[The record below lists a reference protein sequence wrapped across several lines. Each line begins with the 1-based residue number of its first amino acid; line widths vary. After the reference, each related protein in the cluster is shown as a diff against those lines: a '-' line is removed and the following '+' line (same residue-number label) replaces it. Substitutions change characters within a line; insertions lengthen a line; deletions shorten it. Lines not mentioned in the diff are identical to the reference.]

1 MKDIRYIW
9 RGAALSLALSLMAAG
24 CSMGDDLECPPE
36 QGTSGSAVSGPA
48 YVQLSF
54 STAANGLTR
63 ANPNGGEQ
71 GDGSEAGQAYENAVS
86 SAVAFLFAH
95 NDDGVNAA
103 NPAAVTVTP
112 VRFGKVT
119 GNGQTYTTE
128 AQKVGDI
135 DYGQY
140 DVIVVANPGDD
151 NWWTSVSTLED
162 LQDKIMKT
170 AWTQNA
176 NGTYTD
182 FLMAS
187 ADDAVTPLNV
197 TEDNTTEA
205 NAAKTAV
212 SVERVAARVD
222 YNALTE
228 YTCTDPM
235 YDGATVEITGATIVN
250 RLTAGSY
257 LLKRVANDVQG
268 TNLKYLGLETATGDD
283 MLATNY
289 VLDPWTADKTEA
301 NLQGT
306 PFIVEGQNV
315 AAAGLYNDETYIPT
329 RSTNP
334 ETWDKLVK
342 PGTPVTDASTTDGIK
357 EWQRVGYTLE
367 NTADA
372 LSSGINYSTGIVF
385 KAKFTPA
392 EGSVTGKYD
401 YEAGGQTFFKYMG
414 VLYATVEDMMDIFY
428 QKEDVITTY
437 FDTEIA
443 DCKTYGD
450 VGKFVAEL
458 EETSPVDPSGYVTYL
473 KDIVDGKASTET
485 IAESDLTW
493 STYMKEKCGYVN
505 DNGTVR
511 LNKDGKNTRA
521 LLYESSGGM
530 LRTYYKGQC
539 YYTWWLRHSNDNN
552 DQTNGVMEYAVVRNN
567 IYKVNVKSVY
577 SIGGDIPE
585 GENIRA
591 DVFVK
596 MWTMLDEETLPM

>member
-71 GDGSEAGQAYENAVS
+71 GDGSEAGQTYENAVS

-95 NDDGVNAA
+95 SDDGVNAA

-112 VRFGKVT
+112 VRFGTVT
-119 GNGQTYTTE
+119 GNGRTYTTE

-151 NWWTSVSTLED
+151 NWWSSVSTLKD

-176 NGTYTD
+176 DGTYTD

-222 YNALTE
+222 YNAE
-228 YTCTDPM
+228 GKYTCTDDN
-235 YDGATVEITGATIVN
+235 YKGATVEITGATIVN

-257 LLKRVANDVQG
+257 LLKRTADDAEG
-268 TNLKYLGLETATGDD
+268 TNLEYLGLETPVAGGK
-283 MLATNY
+283 ATNY

-306 PFIVEGQNV
+306 PFIVDEQNV
-315 AAAGLYNDETYIPT
+315 AAAGLYDADTYIPK
-329 RSTNP
+329 RSDNP
-334 ETWDKLVK
+334 EDWADYCKAGATNA
-342 PGTPVTDASTTDGIK
+342 TEDGYL
-357 EWQRVGYTLE
+357 RVGYALE
-367 NTADA
+367 NTTDR
-372 LSSGINYSTGIVF
+372 LSTSLNYNTGIVF
-385 KAKFTPA
+385 KAQFLPVGVDGYT
-392 EGSVTGKYD
+392 D
-401 YEAGGQTFFKYMG
+401 GQTFFTYNG
-414 VLYATVEDMMDIFY
+414 VIYPTLTDMMGQLNGQENFS
-428 QKEDVITTY
+428 TY
-437 FDTEIA
+437 
-443 DCKTYGD
+443 
-450 VGKFVAEL
+450 V
-458 EETSPVDPSGYVTYL
+458 
-473 KDIVDGKASTET
+473 ET
-485 IAESDLTW
+485 IADLTSW
-493 STYMKEKCGYVN
+493 DELKKFAASITNDPTGYRTYLEDYANTHSAEAFTSDELKWEYYLSYKLGVFENSQGGPEINQKEI
-505 DNGTVR
+505 
-511 LNKDGKNTRA
+511 NTRNV
-521 LLYESSGGM
+521 LFKNSGEK

-539 YYTWWLRHSNDNN
+539 YYIWWLRHSNDG
-552 DQTNGVMEYAVVRNN
+552 DDEKNGVMEYAVVRNN
-567 IYKVNVKSVY
+567 IYKVNVNSIY
-577 SIGGDIPE
+577 SLGGDIPDNE
-585 GENIRA
+585 QLDAMVYVN
-591 DVFVK
+591 K
-596 MWTMLDEETLPM
+596 WSMLPPEVLPM

>member
-24 CSMGDDLECPPE
+24 CSMSDDLECPPE

-71 GDGSEAGQAYENAVS
+71 GDGLEAGQTYENAVR

-112 VRFGKVT
+112 VRFGTVT
-119 GNGQTYTTE
+119 GNGRTYTTE
-128 AQKVGDI
+128 AQRVGDI

-151 NWWTSVSTLED
+151 NRWSSVSTLKD

-222 YNALTE
+222 YNAQNE
-228 YTCTDPM
+228 YTCKDPM

-257 LLKRVANDVQG
+257 LLKRVADDVNG
-268 TNLKYLGLETATGDD
+268 TNLEYLGDETATNTV
-283 MLATNY
+283 AINY
-289 VLDPWTADKTEA
+289 VLDPWTELKTQQ
-301 NLQGT
+301 NLEDEV
-306 PFIVEGQNV
+306 FEVNGQNV
-315 AAAGLYNDETYIPT
+315 EASGLYDAETYIPT
-329 RSTNP
+329 RSDNP
-334 ETWDKLVK
+334 EDWAGYCKAGV
-342 PGTPVTDASTTDGIK
+342 DATEDDYL
-357 EWQRVGYTLE
+357 RVGYALE
-367 NTADA
+367 NTTGK
-372 LSSGINYSTGIVF
+372 LETSLNYNTGIVF
-385 KAKFTPA
+385 KAQFHPVGVNGYTD
-392 EGSVTGKYD
+392 E
-401 YEAGGQTFFKYMG
+401 QTFFTYNG
-414 VLYATVEDMMDIFY
+414 VIYPTLTDMMG
-428 QKEDVITTY
+428 QLNGQEDFST
-437 FDTEIA
+437 
-443 DCKTYGD
+443 D
-450 VGKFVAEL
+450 VGEAITDLTSWDEL
-458 EETSPVDPSGYVTYL
+458 KDFAASITNDPTGYRTYL
-473 KDIVDGKASTET
+473 EDYADTHSAEEFNTADELKWEYYLSYKLGVFENSQDGPEINQNDI
-485 IAESDLTW
+485 
-493 STYMKEKCGYVN
+493 
-505 DNGTVR
+505 
-511 LNKDGKNTRA
+511 NTRA
-521 LLYESSGGM
+521 VLYKSSGEL

-539 YYTWWLRHSNDNN
+539 YYIWWLRHSNDG
-552 DQTNGVMEYAVVRNN
+552 DDEKNGVMEYAVVRNN
-567 IYKVNVKSVY
+567 IYKVSVNSIY
-577 SIGGDIPE
+577 SLGGDIPDNE
-585 GENIRA
+585 QLDARVYVN
-591 DVFVK
+591 K
-596 MWTMLDEETLPM
+596 WSMLDPEVLPM

>member
-9 RGAALSLALSLMAAG
+9 RGATLSLALSLMAAG

-63 ANPNGGEQ
+63 ANPDGGEQ
-71 GDGSEAGQAYENAVS
+71 GDGSEAGQTYENAVS

-95 NDDGVNAA
+95 SDDGVNAA

-112 VRFGKVT
+112 VRFGNVT
-119 GNGQTYTTE
+119 GNGRTYTTE
-128 AQKVGDI
+128 AQQVGHI

-151 NWWTSVSTLED
+151 NWWTSVSTLKD

-176 NGTYTD
+176 DGTYTD

-197 TEDNTTEA
+197 TEENTTEA

-222 YNALTE
+222 YNALNE
-228 YTCTDPM
+228 YTCNDDN
-235 YDGATVEITGATIVN
+235 YKGATVEITGATIVN

-257 LLKRVANDVQG
+257 LLKRTADDAQG
-268 TNLKYLGLETATGDD
+268 TNLEYFGLEKATGTD
-283 MLATNY
+283 MQATNY
-289 VLDPWTADKTEA
+289 VLDPWTALKTEA
-301 NLQGT
+301 NLQDT
-306 PFIVEGQNV
+306 PFIVDGKNV
-315 AAAGLYNDETYIPT
+315 AAAGLYDADTYIPT

-372 LSSGINYSTGIVF
+372 LSSGINYNTGIVF
-385 KAKFTPA
+385 KAQFHPVGVNGYTD
-392 EGSVTGKYD
+392 E
-401 YEAGGQTFFKYMG
+401 QTFFTYNG
-414 VLYATVEDMMDIFY
+414 VIYPMLTDMMLLPLLP
-428 QKEDVITTY
+428 VGTT
-437 FDTEIA
+437 
-443 DCKTYGD
+443 
-450 VGKFVAEL
+450 
-458 EETSPVDPSGYVTYL
+458 
-473 KDIVDGKASTET
+473 
-485 IAESDLTW
+485 
-493 STYMKEKCGYVN
+493 
-505 DNGTVR
+505 
-511 LNKDGKNTRA
+511 
-521 LLYESSGGM
+521 
-530 LRTYYKGQC
+530 
-539 YYTWWLRHSNDNN
+539 
-552 DQTNGVMEYAVVRNN
+552 
-567 IYKVNVKSVY
+567 
-577 SIGGDIPE
+577 
-585 GENIRA
+585 
-591 DVFVK
+591 
-596 MWTMLDEETLPM
+596 

>member
-24 CSMGDDLECPPE
+24 CSMSDDLECPPE

-71 GDGSEAGQAYENAVS
+71 GDGSEAGQTYENAVS

-103 NPAAVTVTP
+103 NPAEVTVTP

-119 GNGQTYTTE
+119 GNGQTYTTV

-151 NWWTSVSTLED
+151 NWWSSVSTLKD

-176 NGTYTD
+176 DGTYTD

-222 YNALTE
+222 YNAE
-228 YTCTDPM
+228 GKYTCTDDN
-235 YDGATVEITGATIVN
+235 YKGATVEITGATIVN

-257 LLKRVANDVQG
+257 LLKRTADDAQG
-268 TNLKYLGLETATGDD
+268 TNLEYLGLETATGDD

-306 PFIVEGQNV
+306 PFIVDGQNV
-315 AAAGLYNDETYIPT
+315 AAAGLYDADTYIPYIPT

-334 ETWDKLVK
+334 KTWDELVK

-357 EWQRVGYTLE
+357 EWQRVGYALE
-367 NTADA
+367 NTTDR
-372 LSSGINYSTGIVF
+372 LSTSLNYNTGIVF
-385 KAKFTPA
+385 KAQFHPVGVDGYT
-392 EGSVTGKYD
+392 D
-401 YEAGGQTFFKYMG
+401 GQTFFTYNGVIYPTLTDMMG
-414 VLYATVEDMMDIFY
+414 QLNEIIEFNSFGNLYIERMLDWNQLKDSFVSKIKNDPTGYRDYLLKIAEGKDDEFAAITSQELEQLKWTYYLNNVLGVVEDS
-428 QKEDVITTY
+428 Q
-437 FDTEIA
+437 
-443 DCKTYGD
+443 
-450 VGKFVAEL
+450 
-458 EETSPVDPSGYVTYL
+458 
-473 KDIVDGKASTET
+473 
-485 IAESDLTW
+485 
-493 STYMKEKCGYVN
+493 
-505 DNGTVR
+505 NGPQI
-511 LNKDGKNTRA
+511 NQNNINNTRA
-521 LLYESSGGM
+521 LLYESSNKL

-539 YYTWWLRHSNDNN
+539 YYTWWLRHCNDGN
-552 DQTNGVMEYAVVRNN
+552 DETNGVMEYAIVRNN
-567 IYKVNVKSVY
+567 IYKVRVNSIY
-577 SIGGDIPE
+577 SLGGDIPDNE
-585 GENIRA
+585 QLDARVYVN
-591 DVFVK
+591 K
-596 MWTMLDEETLPM
+596 WSMLDPEVLPM

>member
-24 CSMGDDLECPPE
+24 CSMSDDLECPPE

-63 ANPNGGEQ
+63 ANPDGGEQ
-71 GDGSEAGQAYENAVS
+71 GDGLEAGQTYENAVS

-95 NDDGVNAA
+95 NDEGVNAA

-112 VRFGKVT
+112 VRFGSVT

-128 AQKVGDI
+128 AQQVGDI

-151 NWWTSVSTLED
+151 NWWSSVSTLKD

-176 NGTYTD
+176 DGTYTD

-222 YNALTE
+222 YNALNE

-257 LLKRVANDVQG
+257 LLKRTADDAQG
-268 TNLKYLGLETATGDD
+268 TKLEYLGLETATGDD

-306 PFIVEGQNV
+306 PFIVGGQSV
-315 AAAGLYNDETYIPT
+315 AAAGLYDADTYIPT

-334 ETWDKLVK
+334 ETWDELVK
-342 PGTPVTDASTTDGIK
+342 PGTPVTDASTTDGIT

-385 KAKFTPA
+385 KAKFEPQ
-392 EGSVTGKYD
+392 GVTGYKP
-401 YEAGGQTFFKYMG
+401 GQTFFTYNG
-414 VLYATVEDMMDIFY
+414 VIYPMLTDMMG
-428 QKEDVITTY
+428 QLNGQEDFSTY
-437 FDTEIA
+437 
-443 DCKTYGD
+443 
-450 VGKFVAEL
+450 VGKAIAALTSWDDLKDFAASITNDPTGYSTYL
-458 EETSPVDPSGYVTYL
+458 EEYADTHSAEAFNTSDELKWEYYL
-473 KDIVDGKASTET
+473 SYKFGVFENSQGGPEI
-485 IAESDLTW
+485 
-493 STYMKEKCGYVN
+493 N
-505 DNGTVR
+505 Q
-511 LNKDGKNTRA
+511 DGKNTRA

-567 IYKVNVKSVY
+567 IYKVNVESVY

>member
-9 RGAALSLALSLMAAG
+9 RGATLSLALSLMAAG

-71 GDGSEAGQAYENAVS
+71 GDGSEAGQAYENAVR

-135 DYGQY
+135 DYGLY

-151 NWWTSVSTLED
+151 NWWSSVSTLKD

-176 NGTYTD
+176 DGTYTD

-205 NAAKTAV
+205 NAANTAV
-212 SVERVAARVD
+212 NVERVAARVD
-222 YNALTE
+222 YNAQNE
-228 YTCTDPM
+228 YTCTDDN
-235 YDGATVEITGATIVN
+235 YKGATVEITGATIVN

-257 LLKRVANDVQG
+257 LLKRTADDAQG
-268 TNLKYLGLETATGDD
+268 TNRKYLGLEKTTGTD
-283 MLATNY
+283 MQAPNY
-289 VLDPWTADKTEA
+289 VLDPWTALKTEA
-301 NLQGT
+301 NLQGK
-306 PFIVEGQNV
+306 PFIVDGQNV
-315 AAAGLYNDETYIPT
+315 AAAGLYDADTYIPT

-334 ETWDKLVK
+334 KTWDELVK

-357 EWQRVGYTLE
+357 EWQRVGYALE
-367 NTADA
+367 NTTDR
-372 LSSGINYSTGIVF
+372 LSTSLNYNTGIVF
-385 KAKFTPA
+385 KAQFNP
-392 EGSVTGKYD
+392 GSALDGYVQGH
-401 YEAGGQTFFKYMG
+401 TFFRYSDRLYTSLTAMMG
-414 VLYATVEDMMDIFY
+414 QLNEQADFAAYFNAAVEGLKNKTWADVTAFCDALSYDPVGLAAYFTGLQGDAQGTDAVGTALDNVTWTAFLATLGVGESDITDPQINQGGVTDTRARLYA
-428 QKEDVITTY
+428 
-437 FDTEIA
+437 
-443 DCKTYGD
+443 
-450 VGKFVAEL
+450 
-458 EETSPVDPSGYVTYL
+458 
-473 KDIVDGKASTET
+473 
-485 IAESDLTW
+485 
-493 STYMKEKCGYVN
+493 
-505 DNGTVR
+505 
-511 LNKDGKNTRA
+511 
-521 LLYESSGGM
+521 SSNGM
-530 LRTYYKGQC
+530 LRTYYKGRC
-539 YYTWWLRHSNDNN
+539 YYIWWLRHSNDG
-552 DQTNGVMEYAVVRNN
+552 DDEKNGVMEYAVVRNN
-567 IYKVNVKSVY
+567 IYKVSVNSIY
-577 SIGGDIPE
+577 SLGGDIPDNE
-585 GENIRA
+585 GLDAQVYVN
-591 DVFVK
+591 K
-596 MWTMLDEETLPM
+596 WSMLPPEELPM

>member
-71 GDGSEAGQAYENAVS
+71 GDGSEAGQTYENAVS

-103 NPAAVTVTP
+103 NPATVTVTP
-112 VRFGKVT
+112 VRFSKVT
-119 GNGQTYTTE
+119 GNGQTYTTV

-140 DVIVVANPGDD
+140 DVIVVANPGGDD
-151 NWWTSVSTLED
+151 WWSSVSTLKD
-162 LQDKIMKT
+162 LQKKIMKT

-176 NGTYTD
+176 DGTYTD

-222 YNALTE
+222 YKALNE
-228 YTCTDPM
+228 YTCTDDN
-235 YDGATVEITGATIVN
+235 YKGATVEITGATIVN
-250 RLTAGSY
+250 RFTAGSY
-257 LLKRVANDVQG
+257 LLKRTADDVQG
-268 TNLKYLGLETATGDD
+268 TNLKYLGLEKATGTD
-283 MLATNY
+283 MQATNY

-315 AAAGLYNDETYIPT
+315 AAAGLYDADTYIPYIPT
-329 RSTNP
+329 RSDNP
-334 ETWDKLVK
+334 EDWADYCKAGATKA
-342 PGTPVTDASTTDGIK
+342 TEDGYL
-357 EWQRVGYTLE
+357 RVGYALE
-367 NTADA
+367 NTTDR
-372 LSSGINYSTGIVF
+372 LSTSLNYNTGIVF
-385 KAKFTPA
+385 KAQFYP
-392 EGSVTGKYD
+392 EGVDGYTD
-401 YEAGGQTFFKYMG
+401 GQTFFTYNG
-414 VLYATVEDMMDIFY
+414 VIYPTLTDMMGQLNGQEYFS
-428 QKEDVITTY
+428 TY
-437 FDTEIA
+437 VGKKIA
-443 DCKTYGD
+443 DLKSWNDLKNFAASITN
-450 VGKFVAEL
+450 
-458 EETSPVDPSGYVTYL
+458 DPTGYRTYL
-473 KDIVDGKASTET
+473 EDYANTHSAEAFNKSNELKWEYYLSYKLGVSENSQDGPE
-485 IAESDLTW
+485 I
-493 STYMKEKCGYVN
+493 N
-505 DNGTVR
+505 H
-511 LNKDGKNTRA
+511 DGKNTRA

>member
-9 RGAALSLALSLMAAG
+9 RGATLSLALSLMAAG

-135 DYGQY
+135 DYGRY
-140 DVIVVANPGDD
+140 DVIVVANPGND
-151 NWWTSVSTLED
+151 NRWTSVSTLKD

-176 NGTYTD
+176 DGTYTD

-187 ADDAVTPLNV
+187 ADNAVTPLNV

-222 YNALTE
+222 YNALNE

-257 LLKRVANDVQG
+257 LLKRVADAVNVDPENPEEVE
-268 TNLKYLGLETATGDD
+268 YLGDETPVAGGK
-283 MLATNY
+283 ATNY
-289 VLDPWTADKTEA
+289 VLDPWTALKTEA

-315 AAAGLYNDETYIPT
+315 AAAGLYDADTYIPT

-334 ETWDKLVK
+334 KTWDELVK
-342 PGTPVTDASTTDGIK
+342 PGTPVTDASTTDGIT
-357 EWQRVGYTLE
+357 EWQRVGYALE
-367 NTADA
+367 NTTDR
-372 LSSGINYSTGIVF
+372 LSTSLNYNTGIVF
-385 KAKFTPA
+385 KAQFHPVGVNGYT
-392 EGSVTGKYD
+392 D
-401 YEAGGQTFFKYMG
+401 DQTFFTYNGVIYPTLTDMMG
-414 VLYATVEDMMDIFY
+414 QLNEIEFNSFGNLSIESMEDWNQLKGRFISKIKNDPTGYRDYLLKIAEGKDDEFAAITSQELEQLKWTYYLNNVLGVVEDSQNGPQIN
-428 QKEDVITTY
+428 QKNI
-437 FDTEIA
+437 
-443 DCKTYGD
+443 
-450 VGKFVAEL
+450 
-458 EETSPVDPSGYVTYL
+458 
-473 KDIVDGKASTET
+473 
-485 IAESDLTW
+485 
-493 STYMKEKCGYVN
+493 N
-505 DNGTVR
+505 
-511 LNKDGKNTRA
+511 NTRA
-521 LLYESSGGM
+521 LLYESSNKL

-539 YYTWWLRHSNDNN
+539 YYIWWLRHSNDG
-552 DQTNGVMEYAVVRNN
+552 DDETNGVMEYAVVRNN
-567 IYKVNVKSVY
+567 IYKVYVESIY
-577 SIGGDIPE
+577 SLGGDIPDNE
-585 GENIRA
+585 QIKARVYVN
-591 DVFVK
+591 K
-596 MWTMLDEETLPM
+596 WTMLPKEELPM

>member
-9 RGAALSLALSLMAAG
+9 RGATLSLALSLMAAG

-71 GDGSEAGQAYENAVS
+71 GDGSEAGQTYENAVR

-112 VRFGKVT
+112 VRFGSVT

-128 AQKVGDI
+128 AQRVGDI

-151 NWWTSVSTLED
+151 NLWSSVSTLKD

-176 NGTYTD
+176 DGTYTD

-222 YNALTE
+222 YNAE
-228 YTCTDPM
+228 GKYTCTDDN
-235 YDGATVEITGATIVN
+235 YKGATVEITGATIVN

-257 LLKRVANDVQG
+257 LLKRTADDAEG
-268 TNLKYLGLETATGDD
+268 TYLEYLGLETPVAGGK
-283 MLATNY
+283 ATNY

-306 PFIVEGQNV
+306 PFIVNGQSV
-315 AAAGLYNDETYIPT
+315 AAAGLYDADTYIPT

-334 ETWDKLVK
+334 KTWDELVK
-342 PGTPVTDASTTDGIK
+342 PGTPVTDASTTDGIT

-385 KAKFTPA
+385 KAQFHPVGVNGYTD
-392 EGSVTGKYD
+392 E
-401 YEAGGQTFFKYMG
+401 QTFFTYNG
-414 VLYATVEDMMDIFY
+414 VIYPMLTDMMG
-428 QKEDVITTY
+428 QLNGKENFST
-437 FDTEIA
+437 
-443 DCKTYGD
+443 D
-450 VGKFVAEL
+450 VGKAIDDLNSWDDLKDFAASI
-458 EETSPVDPSGYVTYL
+458 TNDPTGYSTYL
-473 KDIVDGKASTET
+473 EDYANTHSAEAFKTSYELKWEYYLSYKLGVSENSQDGPE
-485 IAESDLTW
+485 I
-493 STYMKEKCGYVN
+493 N
-505 DNGTVR
+505 Q
-511 LNKDGKNTRA
+511 DGKNTRA

>member
-24 CSMGDDLECPPE
+24 CSMSDDLECPPE

-63 ANPNGGEQ
+63 ANPDGGEQ
-71 GDGSEAGQAYENAVS
+71 GDGLEAGQTYENAVS

-95 NDDGVNAA
+95 NDEGVNAA

-112 VRFGKVT
+112 VRFGSVT

-128 AQKVGDI
+128 AQQVGDI

-151 NWWTSVSTLED
+151 NWWTSVSTLKD

-170 AWTQNA
+170 AWTQKA
-176 NGTYTD
+176 DGTYTD

-212 SVERVAARVD
+212 SIERVAARVD
-222 YNALTE
+222 YNALNK
-228 YTCTDPM
+228 YTCTDDN
-235 YDGATVEITGATIVN
+235 YKGATVEITGATIVN

-257 LLKRVANDVQG
+257 LLKRTADDAQG
-268 TNLKYLGLETATGDD
+268 TKLEYLGLETATGDD

-306 PFIVEGQNV
+306 PFIVGGQSV
-315 AAAGLYNDETYIPT
+315 AAAGLYDADTYIPT

-334 ETWDKLVK
+334 ETWDELVK
-342 PGTPVTDASTTDGIK
+342 PGTPVTDASTTDGIT

-385 KAKFTPA
+385 KAQFHPV
-392 EGSVTGKYD
+392 GVTTGY
-401 YEAGGQTFFKYMG
+401 GQTFFTYNG
-414 VLYATVEDMMDIFY
+414 VIYPMLTDMMGQLNGQDDFS
-428 QKEDVITTY
+428 T
-437 FDTEIA
+437 
-443 DCKTYGD
+443 D
-450 VGKFVAEL
+450 VGKAIDALTSWDDLKDFAASITNDPTGYSTYLEEYADTHSAEAFNTSDEL
-458 EETSPVDPSGYVTYL
+458 EWEYYL
-473 KDIVDGKASTET
+473 S
-485 IAESDLTW
+485 
-493 STYMKEKCGYVN
+493 
-505 DNGTVR
+505 
-511 LNKDGKNTRA
+511 NKLGVFENSQGGPEINQDGKNTRA

-567 IYKVNVKSVY
+567 IYKVNVESVY

>member
-1 MKDIRYIW
+1 
-9 RGAALSLALSLMAAG
+9 
-24 CSMGDDLECPPE
+24 MGDDLECPPE

-71 GDGSEAGQAYENAVS
+71 GDGLEAGQTYENAVR

-95 NDDGVNAA
+95 SDEGVNAA

-112 VRFGKVT
+112 VRFGSVT

-151 NWWTSVSTLED
+151 NRWSSVSTLKD

-176 NGTYTD
+176 DGTYTD

-187 ADDAVTPLNV
+187 ADDAVKPLNV

-222 YNALTE
+222 YNALNE
-228 YTCTDPM
+228 YTCKDPM

-257 LLKRVANDVQG
+257 LLKRTADDAKG
-268 TNLKYLGLETATGDD
+268 TKLKYLGLETPVAGGK
-283 MLATNY
+283 ATNY

-306 PFIVEGQNV
+306 PFIVGEQSV
-315 AAAGLYNDETYIPT
+315 AAAGLYDAETYIPT
-329 RSTNP
+329 RSDNPKDWADYCKAGATNA
-334 ETWDKLVK
+334 TK
-342 PGTPVTDASTTDGIK
+342 DGYL
-357 EWQRVGYTLE
+357 RVGYALE
-367 NTADA
+367 NTTDR
-372 LSSGINYSTGIVF
+372 LSTSLNYNTGIVF
-385 KAKFTPA
+385 KAQFHPQGVDDYYVGNTFFTYNGTIYPSLTSMMGQLNMQADFATYAKDEIAKLTTWDGLKGFANSLNDPTGYGDYLTGYADEHSSETFTPTA
-392 EGSVTGKYD
+392 NELTWTYYLDNKL
-401 YEAGGQTFFKYMG
+401 G
-414 VLYATVEDMMDIFY
+414 VVEDA
-428 QKEDVITTY
+428 QNGP
-437 FDTEIA
+437 EINR
-443 DCKTYGD
+443 KG
-450 VGKFVAEL
+450 VE
-458 EETSPVDPSGYVTYL
+458 
-473 KDIVDGKASTET
+473 
-485 IAESDLTW
+485 
-493 STYMKEKCGYVN
+493 
-505 DNGTVR
+505 
-511 LNKDGKNTRA
+511 TRA
-521 LLYESSGGM
+521 KLYESSGEK

-539 YYTWWLRHSNDNN
+539 YYVWWLRHSNDG
-552 DQTNGVMEYAVVRNN
+552 DDETNGVMEYAVVRNN
-567 IYKVNVKSVY
+567 IYKVNVNSIY
-577 SIGGDIPE
+577 SLGGDIPANE
-585 GENIRA
+585 GLDAQVYVNQ
-591 DVFVK
+591 
-596 MWTMLDEETLPM
+596 WSMLPEETLPM

>member
-24 CSMGDDLECPPE
+24 CSMSDDLECPPE

-71 GDGSEAGQAYENAVS
+71 GDGPEAGQTYENAVS

-103 NPAAVTVTP
+103 NPDAVTVTP
-112 VRFGKVT
+112 VRFRNVT

-128 AQKVGDI
+128 AQQVGDI

-151 NWWTSVSTLED
+151 DWWSSVSTLKD

-170 AWTQNA
+170 AWTPNA
-176 NGTYTD
+176 DGTYTD

-197 TEDNTTEA
+197 TEENTTEA

-222 YNALTE
+222 YNVRNK

-257 LLKRVANDVQG
+257 LLKRTADDAQG
-268 TNLKYLGLETATGDD
+268 TNLKYLGHEMATGTD
-283 MLATNY
+283 MQATNY

-306 PFIVEGQNV
+306 PFIVGGQNV
-315 AAAGLYNDETYIPT
+315 AAAGLYDADTYIPT
-329 RSTNP
+329 RSDNP
-334 ETWDKLVK
+334 EDWADYCKAGATNA
-342 PGTPVTDASTTDGIK
+342 TEDGYL
-357 EWQRVGYTLE
+357 RVGYALE
-367 NTADA
+367 NTTDR
-372 LSSGINYSTGIVF
+372 LSTSLNYNTGIVF
-385 KAKFTPA
+385 KAQFHPV
-392 EGSVTGKYD
+392 GVTTGYTD
-401 YEAGGQTFFKYMG
+401 GQTFFTYNGVIYPTLTDMMG
-414 VLYATVEDMMDIFY
+414 QLNEIEFNSFGNLSIESMEDWNQLKGSFVSKIKNDPTGYRDYLLDIAEGKDDEFAAITSQELEQLKWTYYLNNVLGVVEDS
-428 QKEDVITTY
+428 Q
-437 FDTEIA
+437 
-443 DCKTYGD
+443 
-450 VGKFVAEL
+450 
-458 EETSPVDPSGYVTYL
+458 
-473 KDIVDGKASTET
+473 
-485 IAESDLTW
+485 
-493 STYMKEKCGYVN
+493 
-505 DNGTVR
+505 NGPQI
-511 LNKDGKNTRA
+511 NQNNINNTRA
-521 LLYESSGGM
+521 LLYESSNKL

-539 YYTWWLRHSNDNN
+539 YYTWWLRHSNDG
-552 DQTNGVMEYAVVRNN
+552 DDDTNGVMEYAVVRNN
-567 IYKVNVKSVY
+567 IYKVNVESVY